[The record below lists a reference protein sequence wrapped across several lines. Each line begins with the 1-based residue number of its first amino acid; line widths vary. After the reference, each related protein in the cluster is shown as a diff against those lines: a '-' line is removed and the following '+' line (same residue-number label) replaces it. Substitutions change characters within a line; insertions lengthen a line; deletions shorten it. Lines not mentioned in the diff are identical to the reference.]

1 MNTQKPTPKPEQN
14 QITIRG
20 ARTHNLKGIDVD
32 IPHNALTV
40 VSGVSGSGKSSLA
53 FDTVYAEGQ
62 RRYVESLSA
71 YARQFLERIEK
82 PDVDHMDGL
91 APAIAIKQKN
101 QTRNPRSTVATAT
114 EIYDYLRLLYARCG
128 TVTCLHCGGI
138 VKHDTVDEIVAA
150 LLALPEGT
158 RTYAL
163 FPIVRA
169 EVKIEP
175 MQAAKSE
182 IEAEPESKPQ
192 KSVAKKSAKSVKSA
206 VAPAYDLT
214 ESLKER
220 LAELRR
226 RGYNRLYQAGKIVEF
241 STPES
246 LLELDF
252 AQPIFVLADR
262 LALSSDIRS
271 RIVDA
276 IETGYRESGE
286 IQFHLIPRTPDS
298 TQQNQ
303 SNLIPSEAEH
313 SPSNINRSKESSVI
327 LSKAGRSASEANR
340 SNENIVIL
348 SKAGRSASE
357 ANRSNE
363 NIVIL
368 SEAGRSASEANR
380 SNENIVIL
388 SEGGAFAAG
397 VEGPAVASAQPRTLR
412 FSAAFECTTCHR
424 AYREPEP
431 RLFSF
436 NNPFGACPRCQGF
449 GNTIDFDPNLII
461 PDKSKS
467 LANGA
472 IAPWNG
478 AKYRPHHGE
487 MIRAAR
493 TAGIPTDI
501 PWYDLTADQQRFIED
516 GSGSFPGI
524 RGFFSALERKKY
536 KLHVRV
542 FLSKYRGYALCPD
555 CRGQRL
561 RAEARAVLINDKNIC
576 EVSSLTIS
584 EAQVFFDSLRL
595 SPAQTEVAGKILEEV
610 RQRIGFLHQVGLD
623 YLTLDRLS
631 STLSGGESQRI
642 QLATSL
648 GSRLVGA
655 LYVLDEPSIGLH
667 TRDTARLIAIMQ
679 DLRDLGNT
687 ILVVE
692 HDPDVIRSADHLLD
706 LGPGAGE
713 LGGHLLASGTV
724 AEVTRNPASITGK
737 YLSGRLTIPVP
748 KLRRE
753 PGRER
758 LRLTGAR
765 IHNLRGVDVEIPL
778 NMLVCVTG
786 VSGSGKSTLVHQVL
800 YRALTRALNQDAQPE
815 GDPTPLFRELSGTQ
829 HLNEVVLVDQSP
841 IGRTP
846 RSNPV
851 TYIKAFD
858 DIRALFAAQ
867 PDAKRRNFGP
877 GHFSFNVPGGRCDV
891 CEGDGTVTV
900 EMQFLADIELPCEEC
915 GGTRYKPSVLDIK
928 YKGRNIHDV
937 LNMTVKEALT
947 YFAGHPRIVDKLY
960 VLDEVGLGYVRL
972 GQSATT
978 LSGGEAQRV
987 KLAAHLATARSIT
1000 GRTGNEAAARARSRT
1015 LYILDEPTTGLHFD
1029 DVAKLLAAFRKLIE
1043 GGGSLLVIEHNLDVI
1058 KSADWVIDM
1067 GPEGGSAGG
1076 QIVATGT
1083 PEEIAANPAS
1093 HTGHWLAPVLAPIPK
1108 PEPEPQLTT

>member
-1 MNTQKPTPKPEQN
+1 MND

-20 ARTHNLKGIDVD
+20 ARTHNLKGIDVS
-32 IPHNALTV
+32 IPHNAITV

-82 PDVDHMDGL
+82 PDVDFMDGL

-138 VKHDTVDEIVAA
+138 VKRDSVDEIVDS

-158 RTYAL
+158 RAYAL

-169 EVKIEP
+169 EVKL
-175 MQAAKSE
+175 
-182 IEAEPESKPQ
+182 EALQGS
-192 KSVAKKSAKSVKSA
+192 SVAVVETPAPPKPTKLALKKTKA
-206 VAPAYDLT
+206 APAPPVVDIT
-214 ESLKER
+214 DSLKER
-220 LAELRR
+220 LTELRR

-252 AQPIFVLADR
+252 AQPIFILIDR
-262 LALSSDIRS
+262 LAISPDVRA

-286 IQFHLIPRTPDS
+286 VRFQTVPREETEAP
-298 TQQNQ
+298 QQ
-303 SNLIPSEAEH
+303 
-313 SPSNINRSKESSVI
+313 
-327 LSKAGRSASEANR
+327 
-340 SNENIVIL
+340 
-348 SKAGRSASE
+348 
-357 ANRSNE
+357 
-363 NIVIL
+363 
-368 SEAGRSASEANR
+368 
-380 SNENIVIL
+380 
-388 SEGGAFAAG
+388 
-397 VEGPAVASAQPRTLR
+397 LR

-461 PDKSKS
+461 PDKSKT
-467 LANGA
+467 LDEGA
-472 IAPWNG
+472 VAPWMTT
-478 AKYRPHHGE
+478 KYRPSHGE
-487 MIRAAR
+487 MKRAAAA
-493 TAGIPTDI
+493 AGVPTNV
-501 PWYDLTADQQRFIED
+501 PWFDLTPEQQAFIQD
-516 GSGSFPGI
+516 GKGSFPGI
-524 RGFFSALERKKY
+524 RGFFADLDRKKY

-542 FLSKYRGYALCPD
+542 FLSKYRGYATCPD
-555 CRGQRL
+555 CKGQRL
-561 RAEARAVLINDKNIC
+561 RAEARAVLINDRNIC
-576 EVSSLTIS
+576 EAAALTITA
-584 EAQVFFDSLRL
+584 AQEFFDNLKL
-595 SPAQTEVAGKILEEV
+595 SPAQTEIAGKILEEV
-610 RQRIGFLHQVGLD
+610 RQRISFLHQVGLD

-667 TRDTARLIAIMQ
+667 TRDTAKLIRIME

-692 HDPDVIRSADHLLD
+692 HDPDVIRAADYLLD

-713 LGGHLLASGTV
+713 LGGQLLAAGTV
-724 AEVTRNPASITGK
+724 AEVTHNPNSITGK

-748 KLRRE
+748 KHRRE
-753 PGRER
+753 PGREH
-758 LRLTGAR
+758 LKLTGAR
-765 IHNLRGVDVEIPL
+765 IHNLKGVDLDIPL
-778 NMLVCVTG
+778 GLLCCVTG
-786 VSGSGKSTLVHQVL
+786 VSGSGKSTIVHQVL
-800 YRALTRALNQDAQPE
+800 YRALMQALGQGE
-815 GDPTPLFRELSGTQ
+815 GSDPAHLYRGLSGAQ
-829 HLNEVVLVDQSP
+829 YLNDVVLVDQSP

-858 DIRALFAAQ
+858 AIRELFASQ
-867 PDAKRRNFGP
+867 PDAKRKSLSAGS
-877 GHFSFNVPGGRCDV
+877 FSFNVPGGRCDV

-915 GGTRYKPSVLDIK
+915 NGTRYKNTVLDVK
-928 YKGRNIHDV
+928 YRNKNIHDV
-937 LNMTVKEALT
+937 LNMTVKEALV
-947 YFAGHPRIVDKLY
+947 YFAGHPKIADKLY

-987 KLAAHLATARSIT
+987 KLASHLATARSIT
-1000 GRTGNEAAARARSRT
+1000 NRATTNETAAKARSRT

-1029 DVAKLLAAFRKLIE
+1029 DVAKLLAAFRKLID

-1067 GPEGGSAGG
+1067 GPEGGSGG
-1076 QIVATGT
+1076 GRIVAEGT
-1083 PEEIAANPAS
+1083 PEEIAANPDS
-1093 HTGHWLAPVLAPIPK
+1093 HTGHWLAPVLN
-1108 PEPEPQLTT
+1108 LTALATSDERSAVTA

>member
-1 MNTQKPTPKPEQN
+1 VASIEQILEVN
-14 QITIRG
+14 PGEEAPSTAPSANDAIIIRG
-20 ARTHNLKGIDVD
+20 ARTHNLKSIDVD
-32 IPHNALTV
+32 IPHNALNV

-82 PDVDHMDGL
+82 PDVDYMDGL

-128 TVTCLHCGGI
+128 AVTCLHCGGI
-138 VKHDTVDEIVAA
+138 VRHDTVDEIVAA
-150 LLALPEGT
+150 LLALPEAT

-163 FPIVRA
+163 FPIVPA
-169 EVKIEP
+169 EIKFEP
-175 MQAAKSE
+175 LQPASTDTPPEPPKPAKKV
-182 IEAEPESKPQ
+182 PK
-192 KSVAKKSAKSVKSA
+192 KSAAKKSVSSVVGLSS
-206 VAPAYDLT
+206 LT
-214 ESLKER
+214 DALKDR
-220 LAELRR
+220 LTELRR
-226 RGYNRLYQAGKIVEF
+226 RGYNRLYQPSADAGAAGRIVEF

-246 LLELDF
+246 LLSLDF
-252 AQPIFVLADR
+252 SQPIFVLIDR
-262 LALSSDIRS
+262 LALSPGIRS

-286 IQFHLIPRTPDS
+286 IQFHTLPRHAEPLNNEAVISTP
-298 TQQNQ
+298 
-303 SNLIPSEAEH
+303 P
-313 SPSNINRSKESSVI
+313 KSVI
-327 LSKAGRSASEANR
+327 LGGQSINNEA
-340 SNENIVIL
+340 VIL
-348 SKAGRSASE
+348 SR
-357 ANRSNE
+357 
-363 NIVIL
+363 
-368 SEAGRSASEANR
+368 
-380 SNENIVIL
+380 
-388 SEGGAFAAG
+388 GGAAAA
-397 VEGPAVASAQPRTLR
+397 VEGPAVVPSAPQHLR
-412 FSAAFECTTCHR
+412 FSAAFECSTCHR

-436 NNPFGACPRCQGF
+436 NNPYGACPRCQGF
-449 GNTIDFDPNLII
+449 GNTIDFDPNLIL
-461 PDKSKS
+461 PDRSRT
-467 LANGA
+467 LQQGA
-472 IAPWNG
+472 VAPWTTP
-478 AKYRPHHGE
+478 KYRPFHGE
-487 MIRAAR
+487 MIRFAKSAA
-493 TAGIPTDI
+493 IPTDV
-501 PWYDLTADQQRFIED
+501 PYYDLDSPQQELLWE
-516 GSGSFPGI
+516 GSGSYPGI

-561 RAEARAVLINDKNIC
+561 RAEARAVLINDRSIC
-576 EVSSLTIS
+576 EVSALTIS
-584 EAQVFFDSLRL
+584 AAQAFFDNLQL
-595 SPAQTEVAGKILEEV
+595 SPSQMEVAGKILEEV
-610 RQRIGFLHQVGLD
+610 RQRIHFLHQVGLD

-667 TRDTARLIAIMQ
+667 TRDTAKLIRILYE
-679 DLRDLGNT
+679 LRDLGNT

-692 HDPDVIRSADHLLD
+692 HDPDVIRAADHLLD

-713 LGGHLLASGTV
+713 LGGQLLASGTV
-724 AEVTRNPASITGK
+724 AEVTANPRSITGK
-737 YLSGRLTIPVP
+737 YLSGRLTIPIP
-748 KLRRE
+748 RQRRE

-758 LRLTGAR
+758 LTLTGAR

-778 NMLVCVTG
+778 NLLCCVTG
-786 VSGSGKSTLVHQVL
+786 VSGSGKSTLIHQVL
-800 YRALTRALNQDAQPE
+800 YRALMQLLNREPNSSEPE
-815 GDPTPLFRELSGTQ
+815 PAPFYRTLAGVQ
-829 HLNEVVLVDQSP
+829 YLNDVVLVDQSP

-867 PDAKRRNFGP
+867 PDARRKGFTAGS
-877 GHFSFNVPGGRCDV
+877 FSFNVPGGRCDV

-915 GGTRYKPSVLDIK
+915 NGTRYKSSTLDIK

-937 LNMTVKEALT
+937 LNMTVKEALA

-987 KLAAHLATARSIT
+987 KLASHLATARSISN
-1000 GRTGNEAAARARSRT
+1000 RSASDSASQAAGRARSRT

-1029 DVAKLLAAFRKLIE
+1029 DVQKLLAAFRKLIE
-1043 GGGSLLVIEHNLDVI
+1043 GGGSLLVIEHNLDII
-1058 KSADWVIDM
+1058 KSADYVIDL
-1067 GPEGGSAGG
+1067 GPEGGNAGG

-1093 HTGHWLAPVLAPIPK
+1093 HTGHYLAPVLG
-1108 PEPEPQLTT
+1108 LTPSSATH

>member
-1 MNTQKPTPKPEQN
+1 MND

-138 VKHDTVDEIVAA
+138 VKHDTVDEIVAT
-150 LLALPEGT
+150 LFALPEGT
-158 RTYAL
+158 RTLVL
-163 FPIVRA
+163 FPIIRT

-175 MQAAKSE
+175 MQMPTVEETADAPRPAKKAAK
-182 IEAEPESKPQ
+182 A
-192 KSVAKKSAKSVKSA
+192 AKTATISTF
-206 VAPAYDLT
+206 DLT
-214 ESLKER
+214 DALKER
-220 LAELRR
+220 LTELRR
-226 RGYNRLYQAGKIVEF
+226 RGYNRLYQTGPKGESKIVEF

-246 LLELDF
+246 LLELNF
-252 AQPIFVLADR
+252 KQPIFVLVDR
-262 LALSSDIRS
+262 LSISPDSRA

-286 IQFHLIPRTPDS
+286 VQFHTVPRD
-298 TQQNQ
+298 
-303 SNLIPSEAEH
+303 E
-313 SPSNINRSKESSVI
+313 
-327 LSKAGRSASEANR
+327 
-340 SNENIVIL
+340 NEN
-348 SKAGRSASE
+348 STKY
-357 ANRSNE
+357 
-363 NIVIL
+363 
-368 SEAGRSASEANR
+368 
-380 SNENIVIL
+380 
-388 SEGGAFAAG
+388 
-397 VEGPAVASAQPRTLR
+397 R

-436 NNPFGACPRCQGF
+436 NNPYGACPRCQGF

-461 PDKSKS
+461 PDKSKT
-467 LANGA
+467 LDEGA
-472 IAPWNG
+472 IAPWTTT
-478 AKYRPHHGE
+478 KYRPHHGE
-487 MIRAAR
+487 MKRAAKV
-493 TAGIPTDI
+493 ANIPLNV
-501 PWYDLTADQQRFIED
+501 PWYDLTPYQQRFIEEGD
-516 GSGSFPGI
+516 DSFPGI
-524 RGFFSALERKKY
+524 RGFFAALERKKY

-561 RAEARAVLINDKNIC
+561 RAEARAVLINNQNIC
-576 EVSSLTIS
+576 EVSALTIA
-584 EAQVFFDSLRL
+584 EAQNFFDNLHL
-595 SPAQTEVAGKILEEV
+595 SPAQSEVAGKILEEV
-610 RQRIGFLHQVGLD
+610 RQRIHFLHQVGLD

-667 TRDTARLIAIMQ
+667 TRDTAKLIRIMK

-692 HDPDVIRSADHLLD
+692 HDPDVIRAADHLLD

-724 AEVTRNPASITGK
+724 AQVTANPNSITGK

-748 KLRRE
+748 KYRRE

-758 LRLTGAR
+758 LKLTGAR
-765 IHNLRGVDVEIPL
+765 IHNLRGVDIDIPL
-778 NMLVCVTG
+778 GLLCCVTG

-800 YRALTRALNQDAQPE
+800 YRALMQALGQTE
-815 GDPTPLFRELSGTQ
+815 GSDPAPLFRELTGTH
-829 HLNEVVLVDQSP
+829 HLNDVILVDQSP

-867 PDAKRRNFGP
+867 PDAKRRGFGP

-915 GGTRYKPSVLDIK
+915 NGTRYKGAILDIK
-928 YKGRNIHDV
+928 YKGKSIYDV
-937 LNMTVKEALT
+937 LNMTVKEALV
-947 YFAGHPRIVDKLY
+947 YFAGHPKIVDKLY

-987 KLAAHLATARSIT
+987 KLASHLATARSIT
-1000 GRTGNEAAARARSRT
+1000 TRSANDTAAKARSRT

-1067 GPEGGSAGG
+1067 GPEGGSGGG

-1083 PEEIAANPAS
+1083 PEEIAANPRS
-1093 HTGHWLAPVLAPIPK
+1093 HTGHWLGPVLHLPASK
-1108 PEPEPQLTT
+1108 AEPELQVTA